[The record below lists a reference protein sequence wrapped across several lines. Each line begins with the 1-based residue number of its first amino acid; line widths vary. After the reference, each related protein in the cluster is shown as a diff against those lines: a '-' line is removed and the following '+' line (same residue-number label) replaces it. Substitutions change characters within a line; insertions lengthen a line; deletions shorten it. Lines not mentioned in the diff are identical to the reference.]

1 MDVEGLLR
9 LTCLFQVVKI
19 HKLDLFGVV
28 DKVQLENTSL
38 LGYHLLLC
46 VCVCVCVC
54 GGGGGGGEQRVN
66 RKNLRGLKNLLC
78 CHRVAVG
85 L

>member
-9 LTCLFQVVKI
+9 LTCLFQIVKI

-46 VCVCVCVC
+46 V
-54 GGGGGGGEQRVN
+54 GEQRVN
-66 RKNLRGLKNLLC
+66 RKNLKGLKNLLC
-78 CHRVAVG
+78 CHRVVVG